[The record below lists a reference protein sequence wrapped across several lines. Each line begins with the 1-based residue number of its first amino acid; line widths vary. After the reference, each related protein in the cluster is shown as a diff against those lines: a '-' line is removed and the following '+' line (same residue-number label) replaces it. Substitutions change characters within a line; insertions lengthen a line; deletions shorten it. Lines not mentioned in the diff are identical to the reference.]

1 VGELD
6 GVLFVDDSLSTNVL
20 PTLAAVDAFP
30 GRRVAV
36 LVGGQDRG
44 IDYVPLAEGLAARP
58 DPTLAVVIGSEVAP
72 RLRAAL
78 DAAAGTVGVA
88 EGEDLDAATRTAYEW
103 ARPDGV
109 VLLSPAAPSFDRY
122 RDYRARA
129 AAFNAALTRLLRR

>member
-1 VGELD
+1 
-6 GVLFVDDSLSTNVL
+6 
-20 PTLAAVDAFP
+20 
-30 GRRVAV
+30 
-36 LVGGQDRG
+36 
-44 IDYVPLAEGLAARP
+44 
-58 DPTLAVVIGSEVAP
+58 
-72 RLRAAL
+72 LRAAL

>member
-30 GRRVAV
+30 GRRVAI

-58 DPTLAVVIGSEVAP
+58 DPTLAVVMGSEVAP

-78 DAAAGTVGVA
+78 AAAAGTVEVT
-88 EGEDLDAATRTAYEW
+88 EGEDLDTATRTAYEW

-122 RDYRARA
+122 RDYRARS